1 MPGESGECTRRM
13 KRKRVVVLGATGS
26 IGESALKVARD
37 IPDRMEIVG
46 LAANSNVEK
55 LAAAANKVRPDSV
68 CLVDETKIETLRRSL
83 EYKPRLF
90 GGEVGLREIACLTS
104 ADLVLVAIVGTGGL
118 RPALAAI
125 EAGKDLAVASK
136 EILVMAGEI
145 VMREAR
151 DNGVHVLPVDSE
163 HNAIFQCLQCGR
175 GLRAPNDRGAEGA
188 ATLDGSDVRR
198 IILTASGGPF
208 RQTPRKDFDSI
219 TPEQALKHPT
229 WSMGPKITI
238 DSATLFNKGLEMIE
252 AHWLFGVEMER
263 VEVVIHPQSIVHS
276 MVEFADGSTLAQ
288 LSYSN
293 MCFPIQF
300 AVTWPD
306 RVANTLPPLDFS
318 NLSKLEFFAPRY
330 ADFPALNLARRAGE
344 TGGTLP
350 AVMNAANEIAVA
362 AFLDR
367 EVRFPQIWQLVEEV
381 MNRHT
386 PVARPDLDAILQAD
400 QWARAEARQIVET
413 MKRDPTGASDH
424 SPITDH

>member
-1 MPGESGECTRRM
+1 M
-13 KRKRVVVLGATGS
+13 KRKRVVILGATGS

-37 IPDRMEIVG
+37 IPERMEIVG
-46 LAANSNVEK
+46 LAANSNAKK
-55 LAAAANKVRPDSV
+55 LAVTANKFRPESV
-68 CLVDETKIETLRRSL
+68 CLVDQTKIAILRRAL
-83 EYKPRLF
+83 EYGQHIF
-90 GGEVGLREIACLTS
+90 VGEEGLREIACLTN
-104 ADLVLVAIVGTGGL
+104 ADMVLVAIVGTGGL

-145 VMREAR
+145 VMREAH

-163 HNAIFQCLQCGR
+163 HNAIFQCLDGR
-175 GLRAPNDRGAEGA
+175 S
-188 ATLDGSDVRR
+188 SDVRR

-208 RQTPRKDFDSI
+208 RKTPRKDFDSI

-229 WSMGPKITI
+229 WNMGPKITI

-252 AHWLFGVEMER
+252 ARWLFGVEMKR

-288 LSYSN
+288 LSYSD
-293 MCFPIQF
+293 MCFPIQY
-300 AVTWPD
+300 AITWPE
-306 RVANTLPPLDFS
+306 RVPNRLPPLDFAT
-318 NLSKLEFFAPRY
+318 LRKLEFSTPRY
-330 ADFPALNLARRAGE
+330 DDFPALSLARSAGE

-350 AVMNAANEIAVA
+350 AVMNAANEVAVA

-367 EVRFPQIWQLVEEV
+367 KVSFPSISQIVEEV

-386 PVARPDLDAILQAD
+386 PVAHPDLDAILGAD
-400 QWARAEARQIVET
+400 QWARTQAQGCVESA
-413 MKRDPTGASDH
+413 KR
-424 SPITDH
+424 

>member
-1 MPGESGECTRRM
+1 MN
-13 KRKRVVVLGATGS
+13 RKRVVILGATGS

-37 IPDRMEIVG
+37 IPERMEIVG
-46 LAANSNVEK
+46 LAAKSNAKK
-55 LAAAANKVRPDSV
+55 LAAAANETRAPLV
-68 CLVDETKIETLRRSL
+68 CLVDKNGVDLLQRTL
-83 EYKPRLF
+83 EYKPRIF
-90 GGEVGLREIACLTS
+90 SGEEGLREIACLT
-104 ADLVLVAIVGTGGL
+104 DTDIVLVAIVGTGGL

-151 DNGVHVLPVDSE
+151 DNGAHVLPVDSE
-163 HNAIFQCLQCGR
+163 HNAIFQCL
-175 GLRAPNDRGAEGA
+175 EGKHP
-188 ATLDGSDVRR
+188 TDVRR
-198 IILTASGGPF
+198 GILTASGGPF
-208 RQTPRKDFDSI
+208 RETPRKDFDSI

-229 WSMGPKITI
+229 WNMGPKITI

-252 AHWLFGVEMER
+252 AHWLFEVEMKR

-288 LSYSN
+288 LSYSD
-293 MCFPIQF
+293 MCFPIQY

-306 RVANTLPPLDFS
+306 RVPNTLPPLDFGK
-318 NLSKLEFFAPRY
+318 LSKLEFFAPRY
-330 ADFPALNLARRAGE
+330 DDFPALNLARCAGE

-367 EVRFPQIWQLVEEV
+367 QVRFPRIWQIVDQV
-381 MNRHT
+381 MDQHT
-386 PVARPDLDAILQAD
+386 SVAHPDLDEILRAD
-400 QWARAEARQIVET
+400 QWARAEAVKMLQ
-413 MKRDPTGASDH
+413 G
-424 SPITDH
+424 

>member
-1 MPGESGECTRRM
+1 MENSKG
-13 KRKRVVVLGATGS
+13 RKRVVILGATGS
-26 IGESALKVARD
+26 IGESALKVACD
-37 IPDRMEIVG
+37 IPERMEIVG
-46 LAANSNVEK
+46 LAAKSNAQK
-55 LAAAANKVRPDSV
+55 LAEAANEVRPESV
-68 CLVDETKIETLRRSL
+68 CLVDETRIDVLRRAL
-83 EYKPRLF
+83 DYQPRIF
-90 GGEVGLREIACLTS
+90 SGEVGLLEIACLTN
-104 ADLVLVAIVGTGGL
+104 ADMVLVAIVGTAGL

-151 DNGVHVLPVDSE
+151 ENSVHVLPVDSE
-163 HNAIFQCLQCGR
+163 HNAIFQCLESGR
-175 GLRAPNDRGAEGA
+175 GLSAPKDRGTEA
-188 ATLDGSDVRR
+188 APTFQSSDVRR

-208 RQTPRKDFDSI
+208 RETPRKDFDSI

-229 WSMGPKITI
+229 WNMGPKITI

-252 AHWLFGVEMER
+252 AHWLFGVEMDR

-293 MCFPIQF
+293 MRFPIQY

-306 RVANTLPPLDFS
+306 RVPNTLPPLDFS
-318 NLSKLEFFAPRY
+318 KLSKLEFFTPRY
-330 ADFPALNLARRAGE
+330 DDFPAMNLARRAGE

-362 AFLDR
+362 AFLNR
-367 EVRFPQIWQLVEEV
+367 QVRFPDIWRIVEEV
-381 MNRHT
+381 MNRHA
-386 PVARPDLDAILQAD
+386 PVAHPDLDAILQAD
-400 QWARAEARQIVET
+400 QWARNEAQGCVKSLNR
-413 MKRDPTGASDH
+413 
-424 SPITDH
+424 

>member
-1 MPGESGECTRRM
+1 MTTETSGERT
-13 KRKRVVVLGATGS
+13 RVVVLGATGS

-46 LAANSNVEK
+46 LAANSNAKK
-55 LAAAANKVRPDSV
+55 LAATANETRAQSV
-68 CLVDETKIETLRRSL
+68 CLVDETKIDILKRELDY
-83 EYKPRLF
+83 EPRIF
-90 GGEVGLREIACLTS
+90 AGQEGLLEIACLTN
-104 ADLVLVAIVGTGGL
+104 AEMVLVAIVGTGGL
-118 RPALAAI
+118 RPTLAAI

-151 DNGVHVLPVDSE
+151 KNGVNVLPVDSE
-163 HNAIFQCLQCGR
+163 HNAIFQCL
-175 GLRAPNDRGAEGA
+175 EGKNS
-188 ATLDGSDVRR
+188 LDIRR

-208 RQTPRKDFDSI
+208 RETPRADFKSI

-229 WSMGPKITI
+229 WNMGPKITI

-252 AHWLFGVEMER
+252 AHWLFGVEMQH

-293 MCFPIQF
+293 MCFPIQY

-306 RVANTLPPLDFS
+306 RVPNTLPPLDFS
-318 NLSKLEFFAPRY
+318 KLSRLEFFMPRY
-330 ADFPALNLARRAGE
+330 EDFPALNLARRAGE

-350 AVMNAANEIAVA
+350 AVMNAANEVAVA
-362 AFLDR
+362 GFLDR
-367 EVRFPQIWQLVEEV
+367 QVRFPDIWQIVGEV
-381 MNRHT
+381 MNRHRS
-386 PVARPDLDAILQAD
+386 VAHPDLDAILQAD
-400 QWARAEARQIVET
+400 QWARKEARG
-413 MKRDPTGASDH
+413 MLDR
-424 SPITDH
+424 